1 MDLRAH
7 GRRSMCSEVAA
18 LRSTPNV
25 GSLLASRSSA
35 ATVMVCTALL
45 YGTAADAKEI
55 TFNV

>member
-7 GRRSMCSEVAA
+7 GRRSVCSEVVA
-18 LRSTPNV
+18 LRSTHNV
-25 GSLLASRSSA
+25 GSLFAPRSCA
-35 ATVMVCTALL
+35 AMVMVCTALL